1 MRFVPRLSLPV
12 KITALAVMTAFLAAQ
27 PLLDASRRL
36 AAAGDPGGTAM
47 CLRDHDPLVD
57 RLLPEGPGGTVFFSE
72 LGEFAGVAFQ
82 ETGTIGVALAV
93 AASDSLSAVELH
105 ERAHL
110 LEFASPQIVAR
121 LMREQPAPKREEYAA
136 TSPVEH
142 FAEMAAKAWNVV
154 EVLLP
159 REYCALDSPLDRL
172 QRLERDVPGTAGF
185 VAWYLAEPQL
195 AALDGADAL
204 RVEAERLI
212 GDRRDDWAALHAALR
227 TRQETDGTFKVWPR
241 YSVREY
247 LERRRAHVHLAGG
260 FNGRLEAAQITA
272 SLSLLTLAGR

>member
-36 AAAGDPGGTAM
+36 AAGGAASGTAM
-47 CLRDHDPLVD
+47 CLRDHDPIVD

-93 AASDSLSAVELH
+93 EASDSLSAVELH

-136 TSPVEH
+136 TSPVEP
-142 FAEMAAKAWNVV
+142 
-154 EVLLP
+154 LLM
-159 REYCALDSPLDRL
+159 
-172 QRLERDVPGTAGF
+172 
-185 VAWYLAEPQL
+185 AEPSVYGRWSRPPRASARSSTPSPTTQ
-195 AALDGADAL
+195 
-204 RVEAERLI
+204 
-212 GDRRDDWAALHAALR
+212 RRSSRKRA
-227 TRQETDGTFKVWPR
+227 
-241 YSVREY
+241 SVSPPMRSI
-247 LERRRAHVHLAGG
+247 V
-260 FNGRLEAAQITA
+260 
-272 SLSLLTLAGR
+272 